1 MQVGVNAFSK
11 EPLALVTRS
20 DDAEFSDFVNWIMQA
35 LLTAEEQGNTQSTA
49 TSFAQSS
56 VFGEENEN
64 MFIQA
69 IEAVGNYFEV
79 YERNLAP
86 IIPRAAIND
95 INQGDTAL
103 IYAFPF
109 GSLLTEGPGPVAGG
123 TLETIIERG
132 YLRCGI
138 TRRAVFA
145 SFDTEAQE
153 WRGLDVD
160 FCKAVSA
167 AIFNGVTSTIVY
179 TVLPATER
187 FLALQEGS
195 VDLLARITTVNIER
209 DVFEAD
215 ASAGFTFSQPN
226 FYDGLRYSP
235 ICRGV

>member
-1 MQVGVNAFSK
+1 MNAFSK

-20 DDAEFSDFVNWIMQA
+20 DDAQFSDFVNWILQA
-35 LLTAEEQGNTQSTA
+35 LLAAEEQGITQSTA

-56 VFGEENEN
+56 VFGDEYES

-69 IEAVGNYFEV
+69 IEAVGNYAEV

-86 IIPRAAIND
+86 IIPRAAING
-95 INQGDTAL
+95 INEGDTAL
-103 IYAFPF
+103 VYAYPF
-109 GSLLTEGPGPVAGG
+109 GTLLTEGPGPITGG
-123 TLETIIERG
+123 TLETIIQRG
-132 YLRCGI
+132 HLRCGI

-145 SFDTEAQE
+145 EFDSQAQE

-167 AIFNGVTSTIVY
+167 AIFNGVTNTIVY

-209 DVFEAD
+209 DVFEAN
-215 ASAGFTFSQPN
+215 ANAGFTFSQPN
-226 FYDGLRYSP
+226 FYDGLRYVR
-235 ICRGV
+235 IFRAE